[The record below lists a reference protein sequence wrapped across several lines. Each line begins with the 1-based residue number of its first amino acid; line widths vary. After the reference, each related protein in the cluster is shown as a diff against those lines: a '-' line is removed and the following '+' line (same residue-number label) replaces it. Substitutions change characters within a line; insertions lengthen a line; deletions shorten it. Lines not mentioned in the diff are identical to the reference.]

1 MLKTDRHLEM
11 PKVGKKKRANV
22 IYFKGS
28 HGIVLVSPVYKTNT
42 IILSCS
48 ATSTF
53 LNFHKSSENKV
64 YLLV

>member
-11 PKVGKKKRANV
+11 PKVGKKKRANA

-42 IILSCS
+42 IILSP
-48 ATSTF
+48 AP
-53 LNFHKSSENKV
+53 
-64 YLLV
+64 LLPRS